1 MGRKMILM
9 DDRVKLISGR
19 VGTVV
24 FKGTVN
30 FAKGMWYGIEL
41 DTPDGRHD
49 GTVKQ
54 RRYFQTKKKHGA
66 FAQRQNIAGVLTGA
80 DAKKKVRQ
88 KDKVKE
94 ITSKKEKNST
104 FDARKSSRSRAR
116 GSKNVKEEKK
126 MKRKEKRRKNPK
138 RSRYLGVILL
148 QYVHAVNTRHVP
160 I

>member
-30 FAKGMWYGIEL
+30 FAKGIWYGIEL

-54 RRYFQTKKKHGA
+54 RRYFQTKKKTWC
-66 FAQRQNIAGVLTGA
+66 FC
-80 DAKKKVRQ
+80 
-88 KDKVKE
+88 
-94 ITSKKEKNST
+94 SKTKYCRSFNWGRCKEK
-104 FDARKSSRSRAR
+104 SSAERQSERNYFQK
-116 GSKNVKEEKK
+116 GKEFNFRCQEKFT
-126 MKRKEKRRKNPK
+126 
-138 RSRYLGVILL
+138 
-148 QYVHAVNTRHVP
+148 Q
-160 I
+160 